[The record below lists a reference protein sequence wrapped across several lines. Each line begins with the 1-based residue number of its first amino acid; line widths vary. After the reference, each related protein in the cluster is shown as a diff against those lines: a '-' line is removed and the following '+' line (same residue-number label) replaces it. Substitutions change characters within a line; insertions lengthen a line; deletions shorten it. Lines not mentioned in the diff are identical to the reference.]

1 MKPTATKNEE
11 PDPFDYD
18 DFILPEVDFAKVP
31 GETKEKEKAEDR
43 KQ

>member
-1 MKPTATKNEE
+1 MKPTTKNEE

-18 DFILPEVDFAKVP
+18 DLILPEVD
-31 GETKEKEKAEDR
+31 GEFKEKEKPEGGA